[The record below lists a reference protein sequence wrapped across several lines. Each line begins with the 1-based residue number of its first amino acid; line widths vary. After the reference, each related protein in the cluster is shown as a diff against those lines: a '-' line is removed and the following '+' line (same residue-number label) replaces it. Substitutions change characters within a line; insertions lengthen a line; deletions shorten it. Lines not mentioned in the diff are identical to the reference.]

1 MSLLQMGL
9 SGSILILCI
18 VLIRPLAIHKLPKTV
33 FVVLWEIAA
42 LRLLLPVS
50 IPLPFSI
57 LSIPNIACKESSV
70 ISGQFMNPFPTPSSI
85 PTQQTGFE
93 IPFFAALWSI
103 GTAVLGAWFLVSYV
117 RSIQKFKMSLPDTTP
132 AAAAWLK
139 AHSGIRQP
147 EIRSS
152 DRISSPLTYGI
163 FHPVILLP
171 KKMDRTNEE
180 SLVAI
185 LTHEYVHIQRLDGIT
200 KLIFAGVLCLHWWN
214 PFVWILYT
222 LANRDMELS
231 CDAAVI
237 QRLGASRCSSYA
249 LALLSMEEARSS
261 YLSLQNHFCKNAI
274 SERIEAIMKFKKAS
288 AAAITLAAVLTI
300 GGATAAFATESIQ
313 SPLNGAEFDLDAM
326 QSVDLKD
333 GTILYLPKSTDVNLE
348 KIEKD
353 LSMRVLYDTT
363 SDTSDTH
370 EPMIE
375 IIDPKATEYS
385 SLGSLISVSHK
396 DKHKFTPEQW
406 TNILSKIEKGE
417 IVWED

>member
-9 SGSILILCI
+9 SGTILILCI
-18 VLIRPLAIHKLPKTV
+18 VLIRALAIHKLPKTV
-33 FVVLWEIAA
+33 FLILWEIAA

-57 LSIPNIACKESSV
+57 LPIPNITCKESSIV
-70 ISGQFMNPFPTPSSI
+70 SGQLMNLFATPSSI

-117 RSIQKFKMSLPDTTP
+117 RSIWKFKMSLPDTTP

-152 DRISSPLTYGI
+152 DRISAPLTYGI
-163 FHPVILLP
+163 FRPVILLP
-171 KKMDRTNEE
+171 KEMDRTNEE

-185 LTHEYVHIQRLDGIT
+185 LTHEYVHIQRFDGIT

-214 PFVWILYT
+214 PFVWIMYT

-237 QRLGASRCSSYA
+237 RILGASHRSSYA
-249 LALLSMEEARSS
+249 LALLSMEEARSR

-274 SERIEAIMKFKKAS
+274 SERIEAIMKFKK
-288 AAAITLAAVLTI
+288 
-300 GGATAAFATESIQ
+300 
-313 SPLNGAEFDLDAM
+313 
-326 QSVDLKD
+326 
-333 GTILYLPKSTDVNLE
+333 NLC
-348 KIEKD
+348 
-353 LSMRVLYDTT
+353 
-363 SDTSDTH
+363 
-370 EPMIE
+370 
-375 IIDPKATEYS
+375 S
-385 SLGSLISVSHK
+385 SYNLGSCIDHWRRYRSFCH
-396 DKHKFTPEQW
+396 
-406 TNILSKIEKGE
+406 
-417 IVWED
+417 